1 MKEGSPPERTK
12 RTGNDPNVPY
22 LLEGKAGLVIT
33 DG

>member
-22 LLEGKAGLVIT
+22 LLKGRAWMVIT
-33 DG
+33 VG